1 MEELKTLIELQQI
14 DSQIISLRQQTELI
28 PLEIKKIDEMISKV
42 QSDFENENKKLIE
55 FEKRKKEKEREI
67 EDLNDKIRKLKE
79 KTSQVKTNKEYQA
92 LLHEIESVEET
103 IRAKEEILLQTMY
116 EIDEY
121 KKKIENIKK
130 ETSSKKSEL
139 EQKKTELES
148 KIEGL
153 HQEIERLKNLRKEI
167 AINIPSS
174 LYDEY
179 IELMK
184 KHKGTAVVQVINSVC
199 QGCFLHIP
207 PQLYVEI
214 KLNQSI
220 KYCPQCGRILYFKA
234 KEKEEEQRVIS

>member
-179 IELMK
+179 RELMK